1 VRRSLGHFFF
11 PLIPKLMYCGVGLG
25 VSTDR
30 GNDGTSRSA
39 LWAVVRAE
47 AKAGMENV
55 RLGGKRVPGRLA
67 RQQR

>member
-1 VRRSLGHFFF
+1 
-11 PLIPKLMYCGVGLG
+11 MYCGVGLG

-47 AKAGMENV
+47 A
-55 RLGGKRVPGRLA
+55 
-67 RQQR
+67 